1 MTPEIKVM
9 PPDYSILSQ
18 ILNVKKKAVKISK
31 QIYLYI
37 QVLIKSQL
45 CARQCSEYWG
55 YSSTQPKSWLRGIH
69 ILMEALRPQKRGL
82 GRGSEED
89 SSERGV

>member
-9 PPDYSILSQ
+9 PLDYSILSQ
-18 ILNVKKKAVKISK
+18 ILNVKKKAIKISK

-45 CARQCSEYWG
+45 CARQCSEYWD
-55 YSSTQPKSWLRGIH
+55 YSSTQPKSPVSMEFTFLWRHSGLRKEG
-69 ILMEALRPQKRGL
+69 
-82 GRGSEED
+82 
-89 SSERGV
+89 